1 MPETGCSGLVCWDN
15 PEGWD
20 REGGERGVQDGRHM
34 YTKWLSHV
42 NVWQKSPQCCKVI
55 SLQLKKKKEPWRRLP
70 FPPPGDLPDLGIES
84 VSPAFPA
91 LGGRFFTTGKEC
103 QRFLTNHQ
111 KRSGDKE
118 EIFFLQPSEETSA
131 ADTLVSNFL
140 PPESETIDFCCL
152 SHFKYFGSLSIVT
165 YQREGTDLGG

>member
-1 MPETGCSGLVCWDN
+1 MNTTV
-15 PEGWD
+15 
-20 REGGERGVQDGRHM
+20 R
-34 YTKWLSHV
+34 LS
-42 NVWQKSPQCCKVI
+42 
-55 SLQLKKKKEPWRRLP
+55 

-131 ADTLVSNFL
+131 AEALVL
-140 PPESETIDFCCL
+140 DFQL
-152 SHFKYFGSLSIVT
+152 
-165 YQREGTDLGG
+165 